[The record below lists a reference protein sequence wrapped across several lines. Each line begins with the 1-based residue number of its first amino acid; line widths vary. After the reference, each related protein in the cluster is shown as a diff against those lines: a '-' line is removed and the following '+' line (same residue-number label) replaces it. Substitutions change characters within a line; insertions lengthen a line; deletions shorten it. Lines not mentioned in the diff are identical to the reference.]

1 MASTTEFRH
10 CLWITLY
17 MNKVILFFFAFLF
30 GATGSA
36 YAQRF
41 QLDIKAGTAASA
53 DIYESLGNLNDPK
66 ISSGKL
72 KQHNYDIQAEL
83 KLFSIFWVGA
93 GMRGIRFNSN
103 SIDQLS
109 LREIESNGSLDH
121 FEGKFILKPISKD
134 NTDLGLYAG
143 IGFAD
148 SDLNLESI
156 SLNTIENNLY
166 GNYLSNFFTARVGA
180 KGFHYFR
187 PLSNFG
193 IGGEVYVAPLVEFGR
208 TQNGN
213 PAWLQGDGFNGRL
226 MGYNLDL
233 RYLLRVNILKRPLS
247 MYVGAGVDHQDLV
260 LNNKNGL
267 LSDQFVKVTSF
278 HFKTGMRF

>member
-41 QLDIKAGTAASA
+41 QLDVKAGSAASA

-143 IGFAD
+143 IGFA
-148 SDLNLESI
+148 LPANKM
-156 SLNTIENNLY
+156 IEVASEIIQY
-166 GNYLSNFFTARVGA
+166 GSVKKSWIGDFRV
-180 KGFHYFR
+180 K
-187 PLSNFG
+187 
-193 IGGEVYVAPLVEFGR
+193 I
-208 TQNGN
+208 
-213 PAWLQGDGFNGRL
+213 
-226 MGYNLDL
+226 
-233 RYLLRVNILKRPLS
+233 KRF
-247 MYVGAGVDHQDLV
+247 V
-260 LNNKNGL
+260 LNNKATYGL
-267 LSDQFVKVTSF
+267 EIVELNSYGPLFNDGKIKPGAIILLVNDKLPSWENLTYALNNSFPGDEISFQILQDSNIQNFTVVTEGVPDQ
-278 HFKTGMRF
+278 